1 VGEVPKEVDNAVA
14 EFLALVVVGSAA
26 LERPQPDERMTMNLD
41 IYASDYRKNG

>member
-14 EFLALVVVGSAA
+14 EFLALVVGSAA
-26 LERPQPDERMTMNLD
+26 LERPQPDECMTMNLD